1 MSKRYFFTVATGRCG
16 QSSLTELLNTY
27 VVDCYA
33 AFEEPKPAL
42 HFRGVAGNLENRF
55 RRRFVETDELLGRG
69 KVLTAFEENDQ
80 VFLDA
85 IVAKRLKS
93 INAEDSSIYFDVSK
107 YFARGLHKAFA
118 RACPGI
124 GLVLL
129 VRDPISN
136 MRSFLNRNKHFF

>member
-1 MSKRYFFTVATGRCG
+1 M
-16 QSSLTELLNTY
+16 
-27 VVDCYA
+27 
-33 AFEEPKPAL
+33 

-136 MRSFLNRNKHFF
+136 LRSFLNRNKHFF